1 MMGTNIVKRPQAL
14 GIFDLFKSNQLMGW
28 IMPYD
33 YSPII
38 NKNIRVFL
46 RGEEVEVNVSTH
58 PRADLD
64 KFKQDHRFGC
74 KIQFNNKI
82 ESGDLGDLCIFYY
95 FAQQFIE
102 ITLNSSLYES
112 ESNKVS
118 RIKNRFAAELI
129 LQKADIA
136 RSEEVL
142 AEITK
147 TLFKSDPIPVGTLSE
162 DNVAIVGHQNY
173 LFLSGGSNNVDEMY
187 CTEASSQVVEQWH
200 KVIDSR
206 RQAFELLGVNYLQ
219 LLIPEKQTLLP
230 QYYTRDIKVPSDLYN
245 KVSSHPVVVDT
256 LNELKGYADK
266 SFYKV
271 DSHINTQGAWCVFNA
286 CLKALNLEPLDNV
299 KLHKANPIVGDLA
312 NKLYPGVS
320 ALLDDVSQIPSNL
333 FEYKCHISNLPE
345 SKPTVIH
352 QLVPEGGGHIGR
364 TIIWKNPQ
372 AKFKKKVL
380 VFGNSFF
387 DFGSQQEHMSWWFAH
402 YFSEFQFVWTPE
414 VDFELVKKVQ
424 PDIVIAQTIER
435 FLPICP
441 DC

>member
-1 MMGTNIVKRPQAL
+1 MGTNIVKRPQAL
-14 GIFDLFKSNQLMGW
+14 GIIDRVSDKTLSGW
-28 IMPYD
+28 LMPYD
-33 YSPII
+33 LTPII
-38 NKNIRVFL
+38 KKNIRVFI
-46 RGEEVEVNVSTH
+46 RGKENKVKLTCHERV
-58 PRADLD
+58 DLN
-64 KFKQDHRFGC
+64 KFKDDNQFGC
-74 KIQFNNKI
+74 MLKFDTEITLD
-82 ESGDLGDLCIFYY
+82 DLQHMSVFYY

-102 ITLNSSLYES
+102 ITLHVSLFEAKVD
-112 ESNKVS
+112 KVS
-118 RIKNRFAAELI
+118 KIQNRLSLEFEFYR
-129 LQKADIA
+129 ADIP
-136 RSEEVL
+136 RSEEII
-142 AEITK
+142 AEINDE
-147 TLFKSDPIPVGTLSE
+147 LFRSDPIPVGTLSE
-162 DNVAIVGHQNY
+162 DKVAIVGHQNY
-173 LFLSGGSNNVDEMY
+173 LFLSGGSNNVDAMY
-187 CTEASSQVVEQWH
+187 STEASSQVVEQWH

-206 RQAFELLGVNYLQ
+206 RQALDLLGVNYLQ

-286 CLKALNLEPLDNV
+286 CLKALNLEPLENV
-299 KLHKANPIVGDLA
+299 KLHKANPIAGDLA
-312 NKLYPGVS
+312 NKLYPEVS
-320 ALLDDVSQIPSNL
+320 ALLDNVSQIPSNL

-345 SKPTVIH
+345 SKPTVV
-352 QLVPEGGGHIGR
+352 QQSVPEGGGHIGR
-364 TIIWKNPQ
+364 TITWTNPQ
-372 AKFKKKVL
+372 AQFKKKVL

-402 YFSEFQFVWTPE
+402 YFSEFQFVWTPD
-414 VDFELVKKVQ
+414 VDLELVKKVQ